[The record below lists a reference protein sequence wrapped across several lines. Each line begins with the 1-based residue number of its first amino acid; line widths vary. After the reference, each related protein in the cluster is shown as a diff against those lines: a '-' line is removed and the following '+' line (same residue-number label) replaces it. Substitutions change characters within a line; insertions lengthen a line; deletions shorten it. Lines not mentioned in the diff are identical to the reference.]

1 MSFQKIPVTQSIGV
15 ELLKKIFS
23 LYCVA
28 AIIITLFQGWLQYSQ
43 TKDRVIVNMVKYQ
56 PLVES
61 VLANAV
67 WHLDHPILTSLIEG
81 IVSQSAIT
89 GVAIHNENDDVIAQQ
104 GLIAKDKVALPRVKQ
119 AVTQN
124 NTSVATST
132 DAYRHEFELFDPNN
146 LSSKPIGRVI
156 FYTSHE
162 VVINDVK
169 PTLISLLISAFIKTT
184 ILWVVFLYYG
194 QKILRGPITQLI
206 DMVRKLP
213 IEKGYEI
220 ETRYKQGINELE
232 LFEFTLT
239 SMNQKLQSTLADL
252 RYSNEK
258 LGNINTQLLR
268 AVEQSPTVSTILSH
282 DGIVTYTTPS
292 FTSLTGFSS
301 DKAQILFDKYVEKIS
316 FKSMVKLFE
325 KNSSQTE
332 VLNGEITVKDKDD
345 CPIYLATSLSPV
357 YGNDGEIESFLC
369 SANDISLLKHLELDL
384 KQKNVEQQEIICKL
398 KEAQEQLFQSE
409 KMASIGQLAAGVA
422 HEINNPIGFI
432 NSNIETLND
441 YLLNLFELINTY
453 EKEAKELPSNI
464 TGAEQ
469 LRQSIDFDF
478 ISEDI
483 PAMMTETKEGLN
495 RVKKIVRDLMDF
507 SRVNESQLVTYD
519 IRKGLES
526 TLNVAWHE
534 LKYKADIIKEFNDIP
549 EIECVPSQLNQVF
562 MNLMVNAAQALDNRG
577 TIILRTKYQKNQV
590 IVEIEDS
597 GSGIKPEHLKRLFD
611 PFFTT
616 KPIGTG
622 TGLGLSVSYSIIKKH
637 NGEITV
643 DNQLNKGTCFRICL
657 PIKQPAKLKDSA
669 V

>member
-1 MSFQKIPVTQSIGV
+1 MTFQTVPVTQSIGV

-28 AIIITLFQGWLQYSQ
+28 AIIITLFQGWLEYSK

-61 VLANAV
+61 ALANAV
-67 WHLDHPILTSLIEG
+67 WHLDHPLLNSLIEG
-81 IVSQSAIT
+81 ILSQSAIT
-89 GVAIHNENDDVIAQQ
+89 GVSICNENGDVIAQQ
-104 GLIAKDKVALPRVKQ
+104 GLTAKDKIILPQ
-119 AVTQN
+119 IELTVTQN
-124 NTSVATST
+124 DSSSTPNT
-132 DAYRHEFELFDPNN
+132 DAYRHDFELFDPND
-146 LSSKPIGRVI
+146 LSSIPIGRAI
-156 FYTSHE
+156 FYTSNK
-162 VVINDVK
+162 VVINDLK

-184 ILWVVFLYYG
+184 ILWIVFLYYG
-194 QKILRGPITQLI
+194 QKILRGPITHLI

-220 ETRYKQGINELE
+220 ETRYKQGVNELE
-232 LFEFTLT
+232 LFEYTLT

-252 RYSNEK
+252 RDSNDK

-282 DGIVTYTTPS
+282 DGKVTYTTPS
-292 FTSLTGFSS
+292 FTSLMGFNS
-301 DKAQILFDKYVEKIS
+301 DEAQKLFDQHFEKLS
-316 FKSMVKLFE
+316 FKSMVNQFE
-325 KNSSQTE
+325 SITSPTE
-332 VLNGEITVKDKDD
+332 LLTDEITVIDKDGGS
-345 CPIYLATSLSPV
+345 IYLAISLSPV
-357 YGNDGEIESFLC
+357 YRDDGGIESFLC
-369 SANDISLLKHLELDL
+369 SANDISKLKKLELDL
-384 KQKNVEQQEIICKL
+384 KQKNIEQQEIISRL
-398 KEAQEQLFQSE
+398 KEAQEQLLQSE
-409 KMASIGQLAAGVA
+409 KMASVGQLSAGVA
-422 HEINNPIGFI
+422 HEINNPVGFI
-432 NSNIETLND
+432 NSNIDTLNS
-441 YLLNLFELINTY
+441 YLLNLFQLINVY

-464 TGAEQ
+464 TGAKQ

-478 ISEDI
+478 MSEDI

-507 SRVNESQLVTYD
+507 SRVNEIQLVTYD

-534 LKYKADIIKEFNDIP
+534 LKYKANIIKEFDDIP

-562 MNLMVNAAQALDNRG
+562 MNLMVNAAQALDNQG
-577 TIILRTKYQKNQV
+577 TITLRTKHEKKQI
-590 IVEIEDS
+590 IVEIEDN
-597 GSGIKPEHLKRLFD
+597 GFGIKAENLNRLFD

-622 TGLGLSVSYSIIKKH
+622 TGLGLSVSYGIIKKH

-643 DNQLNKGTCFRICL
+643 KSQLNKGTCFRICL
-657 PIKQPAKLKDSA
+657 PVRQPNSGM